1 MNYEY
6 TEPFLEIGFPTG
18 NKVQIKK
25 SAITDIY
32 THKVDG
38 QWKVR
43 INFERGNSSDYYT
56 FIGTKEEFDKNS
68 RIVYL

>member
-6 TEPFLEIGFPTG
+6 TEPFLEIGFTTD

-32 THKVDG
+32 FHKVDG
-38 QWKVR
+38 QWKVQ
-43 INFERGNSSDYYT
+43 INFERGKSSDYYT
-56 FIGTKEEFDKNS
+56 FGGTKEEFDKNS